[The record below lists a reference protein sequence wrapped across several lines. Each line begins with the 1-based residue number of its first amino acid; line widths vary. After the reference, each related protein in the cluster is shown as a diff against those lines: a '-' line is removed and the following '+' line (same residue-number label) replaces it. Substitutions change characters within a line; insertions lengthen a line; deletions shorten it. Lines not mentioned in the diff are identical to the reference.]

1 LTGHFAGIEK
11 TPGVLFSVLF
21 LPTEFT
27 KNAILKAEIGTEI
40 EMQSVQ
46 HTLIEGRRRWSNAMV
61 RKVSFGGLTMLTTL
75 PSRVSAM
82 FADPIQTVFRELER
96 DFPWSDSGMRKV
108 GPLSVW
114 DDASAV
120 HIQMDVPGVP
130 LEDLDVSVEKGRLT
144 IRGERK
150 APDRSP
156 EYLHEERCF
165 GQFERNIMLNDW
177 VDSSAVEAT
186 LHDGVLC
193 LKLAKRPEAQ
203 PQKIAIRNGADSK
216 RLEAS

>member
-1 LTGHFAGIEK
+1 
-11 TPGVLFSVLF
+11 
-21 LPTEFT
+21 
-27 KNAILKAEIGTEI
+27 
-40 EMQSVQ
+40 
-46 HTLIEGRRRWSNAMV
+46 
-61 RKVSFGGLTMLTTL
+61 MLTTL
-75 PSRVSAM
+75 PNRVSAM

-96 DFPWSDSGMRKV
+96 DFPWSDSGTRKI
-108 GPLSVW
+108 GPLAMW

-120 HIQMDVPGVP
+120 HIQMDVPGIP
-130 LEDLDVSVEKGRLT
+130 LENLDVSVEKGMLT

-150 APDRSP
+150 APERSP

-165 GQFERNIMLNDW
+165 GQFERNIVLNDS
-177 VDSSAVEAT
+177 VDQSTVEAI

-203 PQKIAIRNGADSK
+203 PQKVAIRNSADSK